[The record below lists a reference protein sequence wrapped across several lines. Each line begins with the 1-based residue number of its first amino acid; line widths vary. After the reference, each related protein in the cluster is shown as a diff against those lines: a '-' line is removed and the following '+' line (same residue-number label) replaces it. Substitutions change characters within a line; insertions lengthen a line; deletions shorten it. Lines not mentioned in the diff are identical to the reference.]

1 MELSAEKN
9 IFTNKAF
16 GKYTFCLNTKRY
28 ILFGLLAALAALL
41 PNGAAATAEPVAV
54 TSEYARRHYTTQD
67 GLPQMLAEYI
77 WQDAKGYIWIGT
89 LSGFVRYDGFEF
101 IPYLKGK
108 QENILSFCPG
118 TEGSLWA
125 LGFRRR
131 HVVDQGGRLQT
142 LPLNDR
148 GLLLNNLNAYSLP
161 PGLVLL
167 EDEQERGR
175 TVCRLTAEGAETV
188 LKSPVLDSMDLRR
201 RVYLDTISQT
211 FYIPTARHVCRIR
224 TDGSVLSP
232 IQVTEPYSLL
242 RDGAR
247 LYLFAADGIYEVD
260 GDRAHSVAA
269 YRFLAPDYGV
279 AACTDRRGNI
289 FIHDAHNLYCLSKE
303 GHVKHIVDGINLIRQ
318 MCIDREGNL
327 WLATYQGVYNFF
339 QLNFVNHRLSDH
351 NDILRA
357 IDKDAQGRLLAGT
370 LNGRLLVGENA
381 EELHPISY
389 PRESDNYF
397 LPRTAR
403 IGNTTYLLGMGDV
416 LACNGNER
424 RWLGLP
430 WLNYQ
435 FLGSHADSLLVA
447 TRQALYITDARGH
460 ILQAHES
467 LRGVFCAVF
476 DRDGSLY
483 VGTAYGVVLLRGE
496 ERRDITL
503 PDSSI
508 ACTVMT
514 TNPDGEILLASGEN
528 LYTVHNDSAILVRS
542 YGNLIRSVHQT
553 RDNFLIVAVTDGIYI
568 TDNHRQQT
576 MFFNQYNGFTG
587 IEPLAAQIAETDD
600 GTVWIPCVDQAVSFR
615 PHELVYQYTTPK
627 LELLSAQASTDNVHW
642 QPVAAGA
649 DGCIHLKHGLRNLR
663 FSYIAISHS
672 ATGNIRYRYRL
683 KGFQEEWSQPQTG
696 REVQFNNLP
705 PGRYRLEVSALL
717 GNSTSDTIGVDML
730 LQPAFWQH
738 GWFWL
743 AIVLG
748 LSSGI
753 WTLAYTYYKRRNRQ
767 KMDELQR
774 EIKLNNL
781 LVKSIRLKSIPHFN
795 ANVLAGIEYFIQTHS
810 VSKANQYLSL
820 YSRFTNSTLLDMDKP
835 SRSISDEIQ
844 YVKLYLSLEQLR
856 YGESL
861 SYEIRVASDVDPGIQ
876 VPNMILHTY
885 CENAIKHGL
894 RNKPGNGHIEIE
906 VTTRPDGINMAVTD
920 DGVGREAATTISSTS
935 TKQGLSIMEQ
945 QIELYNQRN
954 DKYIVQTVTDLKTPE
969 GRACGTRFELFVPS
983 HYNYF

>member
-1 MELSAEKN
+1 M
-9 IFTNKAF
+9 
-16 GKYTFCLNTKRY
+16 NTKRY
-28 ILFGLLAALAALL
+28 ILFCLLAALAIL
-41 PNGAAATAEPVAV
+41 PPDGAAATSEPVTV
-54 TSEYARRHYTTQD
+54 TSEYARLHYTTQD
-67 GLPQMLAEYI
+67 GLPQMLTEYI
-77 WQDAKGYIWIGT
+77 WQDAKGYIWVGT

-118 TEGSLWA
+118 TDGSIWA

-131 HVVDQGGRLQT
+131 HLVDRDGKMRT
-142 LPLNDR
+142 LPLNGR

-161 PGLVLL
+161 PGWVLL

-175 TVCRLTAEGAETV
+175 EVCRLTDEGAETV
-188 LKSPVLDSMDLRR
+188 LKSPALDSMDLCH
-201 RVYLDTISQT
+201 RVYWDSVSKI
-211 FYIPTARHVCRIR
+211 FYIPTARHVCRIK
-224 TDGSVLSP
+224 TDGTTLSP
-232 IQVTEPYSLL
+232 IQVSESYSLL
-242 RDGAR
+242 RDGER
-247 LYLFAADGIYEVD
+247 LYLFAADGIYEVEN
-260 GDRAHSVAA
+260 GRARPLAS

-279 AACTDRRGNI
+279 AACADRKGNI
-289 FIHDAHNLYCLSKE
+289 FIHDAHNLYCFSKD
-303 GHVKHIVDGINLIRQ
+303 GSVRHIVDGINLIRQ

-357 IDKDAQGRLLAGT
+357 IDEDAQGRLLTGT
-370 LNGRLLVGENA
+370 LNGRLLRGKNA
-381 EELHPISY
+381 AELRPIPY

-403 IGNTTYLLGMGDV
+403 IGGTTYLLGMGDV
-416 LACNGNER
+416 LACNGGGC

-435 FLGSHADSLLVA
+435 FLGSYADSLLVA
-447 TRQALYITDARGH
+447 TRQALYITDARGG
-460 ILQAHES
+460 IRQTHEG
-467 LRGVFCAVF
+467 LRGVFCACP
-476 DRDGSLY
+476 DGDGNLY
-483 VGTAYGVVLLRGE
+483 VGTAYGVVRLCGG
-496 ERRDITL
+496 ERRNIVM

-508 ACTVMT
+508 VFTAMTV
-514 TNPDGEILLASGEN
+514 NPYGEILFASGEN
-528 LYTVHNDSAILVRS
+528 LYTVRNDSAVLVQS
-542 YGNLIRSVHQT
+542 YGNLIRSIHQT
-553 RDNFLIVAVTDGIYI
+553 GDNFLIVAVTDGLYI
-568 TDNHRQQT
+568 TDNRLLQT

-587 IEPLAAQIAETDD
+587 IEPLAARIAETGD
-600 GTVWIPCVDQAVSFR
+600 GTVWIPCVDQTVSFHPR
-615 PHELVYQYTTPK
+615 ELVYQYTTPR
-627 LELLSAQASTDNVHW
+627 LELLSAQASADNVHW
-642 QPVAAGA
+642 QPFSTGA
-649 DGCIHLKHGLRNLR
+649 DGRIRLEHGLRNLR

-672 ATGNIRYRYRL
+672 ATGNVRYRYRL
-683 KGFQEEWSQPQTG
+683 KGFQEQWSQPQTG

-717 GNSTSDTIGVDML
+717 GNISSDTIGVDFHL
-730 LQPAFWQH
+730 LPAFWQH

-743 AIVLG
+743 AIALG

-753 WTLAYTYYKRRNRQ
+753 WTLSYTYYKRRDRR

-810 VSKANQYLSL
+810 VTQANHYLSL
-820 YSRFTNSTLLDMDKP
+820 YSRFTNSTLLDVDKP

-861 SYEIRVASDVDPGIQ
+861 SYHIRVAPDVDTGTQ

-885 CENAIKHGL
+885 CENAVKHGL
-894 RNKPGNGHIEIE
+894 RNKPGNGHIDIE
-906 VTTRPDGINMAVTD
+906 VTTREDGINIAVTD
-920 DGVGREAATTISSTS
+920 DGVGREAAAAFSSSS

-954 DKYIVQTVTDLKTPE
+954 DKHIVQTVTDLKTPE

>member
-1 MELSAEKN
+1 MNTKLH
-9 IFTNKAF
+9 IL
-16 GKYTFCLNTKRY
+16 FCLLVALE
-28 ILFGLLAALAALL
+28 ILSPAGV
-41 PNGAAATAEPVAV
+41 AATAEPVTV

-67 GLPQMLAEYI
+67 GLPQMLTEYI
-77 WQDAKGYIWIGT
+77 WQDTKGYIWIGT

-101 IPYLKGK
+101 IPYLKGR

-118 TEGSLWA
+118 TDGSLWA

-131 HVVDQGGRLQT
+131 HVVDKEGTMRT
-142 LPLNDR
+142 LPLNGR

-161 PGLVLL
+161 PGFVLL

-175 TVCRLTAEGAETV
+175 EICRLTTEGAETV
-188 LKSPVLDSMDLRR
+188 LKSPVLDSMDLCH
-201 RVYLDTISQT
+201 RVYLDSVSQI
-211 FYIPTARHVCRIR
+211 FYIPTARHVYRIKA
-224 TDGSVLSP
+224 DGTTLTP
-232 IQVTEPYSLL
+232 IQVTESYSLL

-247 LYLFAADGIYEVD
+247 LYLFAADGIYEINR
-260 GDRAHSVAA
+260 DRARLVAA
-269 YRFLAPDYGV
+269 CRFLAPDYGV
-279 AACTDRRGNI
+279 AACADRKGNI
-289 FIHDAHNLYCLSKE
+289 FIHDAHNLYRLSKD
-303 GHVKHIVDGINLIRQ
+303 GSVRHIVDGINLIRQ

-357 IDKDAQGRLLAGT
+357 IDEDAQGRLLAGT
-370 LNGRLLVGENA
+370 LNGRLMLGENA
-381 EELHPISY
+381 AGLRSISY
-389 PRESDNYF
+389 PREADNYF

-403 IGNTTYLLGMGDV
+403 IGHTTYLLGMGDV
-416 LACNGNER
+416 LACDGDRR

-430 WLNYQ
+430 RLNYQ
-435 FLGSHADSLLVA
+435 FLGSYADSLLIA
-447 TRQALYITDARGH
+447 TRQALYITDARGC
-460 ILQAHES
+460 ILQTHEG
-467 LRGVFCAVF
+467 LRGVFCACF
-476 DRDGSLY
+476 DGDGNLY
-483 VGTAYGVVLLRGE
+483 VGTAYGVVRLRDE
-496 ERRDITL
+496 KRREIAL

-508 ACTVMT
+508 SCTAMT
-514 TNPDGEILLASGEN
+514 VTPYGEVLFASGEN
-528 LYTVHNDSAILVRS
+528 LYTVRNDSAVLVQS
-542 YGNLIRSVHQT
+542 YNNPIRSIRQT
-553 RDNFLIVAVTDGIYI
+553 SDNFLIVAVTDGLYI
-568 TDNHRQQT
+568 TDNRLLQT

-587 IEPLAAQIAETDD
+587 IEPLAAHIAETDD
-600 GTVWIPCVDQAVSFR
+600 GTVWIPCVDQTVSFH

-627 LELLSAQASTDNVHW
+627 LELLSAQVSDDNVNW
-642 QPVAAGA
+642 QPAVAGA
-649 DGCIHLKHGLRNLR
+649 DGRIRLKHGLRNLR

-672 ATGNIRYRYRL
+672 ATGNVRYRYRL
-683 KGFQEEWSQPQTG
+683 KGFQEQWSQPQTG

-717 GNSTSDTIGVDML
+717 GHISSDTIGVDIL
-730 LQPAFWQH
+730 LLPAFWQH

-743 AIVLG
+743 VVALG

-753 WTLAYTYYKRRNRQ
+753 WTLSYIYYKRRDRQ
-767 KMDELQR
+767 KMEELQR

-781 LVKSIRLKSIPHFN
+781 LVKSIRLKAIPHFN

-810 VSKANQYLSL
+810 VTQANHYLSL
-820 YSRFTNSTLLDMDKP
+820 YSRFTNSTLLDVDKP
-835 SRSISDEIQ
+835 SRSINDEIQ
-844 YVKLYLSLEQLR
+844 YITLYLSLEQLR
-856 YGESL
+856 YGEKL
-861 SYEIRVASDVDPGIQ
+861 SYHIHVASDVDTGTH

-885 CENAIKHGL
+885 CENAVKHGL

-906 VTTRPDGINMAVTD
+906 VTTRPDGINIAVTD
-920 DGVGREAATTISSTS
+920 DGVGREAAAAFSSSS

-954 DKYIVQTVTDLKTPE
+954 EKHIVQMVTDLKTPE

>member
-1 MELSAEKN
+1 MLAV
-9 IFTNKAF
+9 
-16 GKYTFCLNTKRY
+16 
-28 ILFGLLAALAALL
+28 LLLDSTT
-41 PNGAAATAEPVAV
+41 ATAETVAV

-67 GLPQMLAEYI
+67 GLPQMLTEYI
-77 WQDAKGYIWIGT
+77 WQDTKGYIWIGT

-108 QENILSFCPG
+108 QENILSFCLG
-118 TEGSLWA
+118 TDGNLWA

-131 HVVDQGGRLQT
+131 HVVDKEGMMRT
-142 LPLNDR
+142 LPLNER

-175 TVCRLTAEGAETV
+175 EICRLTADGEETV
-188 LKSPVLDSMDLRR
+188 LKSPALDSMDICR
-201 RVYLDTISQT
+201 RVYLDSVSQT
-211 FYIPTARHVCRIR
+211 FYIPTARYVCRIK
-224 TDGSVLSP
+224 TDGTTLAP
-232 IQVTEPYSLL
+232 IQVAESYSLL
-242 RDGAR
+242 RDGTR

-260 GDRAHSVAA
+260 NDHARPVAS

-279 AACTDRRGNI
+279 AACADRKGNI
-289 FIHDAHNLYCLSKE
+289 FIHDAHNLYCLSKD
-303 GHVKHIVDGINLIRQ
+303 GSVRHIVDGINLIRQ

-357 IDKDAQGRLLAGT
+357 IDEDAQGRLLVGT
-370 LNGRLLVGENA
+370 LNGRLLLGQNA
-381 EELHPISY
+381 AELHPISY
-389 PRESDNYF
+389 PHEADNYF
-397 LPRTAR
+397 LPHTAR
-403 IGNTTYLLGMGDV
+403 IGNTSYLLGMGDV
-416 LACNGNER
+416 LACDGGGR

-430 WLNYQ
+430 RRNYQ
-435 FLGSHADSLLVA
+435 FLGSYADSLLVA
-447 TRQALYITDARGH
+447 TRQALYITDARGR
-460 ILQAHES
+460 ILQTHEG
-467 LRGVFCAVF
+467 LRGVFCACP
-476 DRDGSLY
+476 DGNGNLY
-483 VGTAYGVVLLRGE
+483 VGTAYGVVRLRGE
-496 ERRDITL
+496 ERQDIAL

-508 ACTVMT
+508 SCTVMT
-514 TNPDGEILLASGEN
+514 VNPYGEILFASGEN
-528 LYTVHNDSAILVRS
+528 LYTVRNDSAVLVQS
-542 YGNLIRSVHQT
+542 YSNPIRSVCQT
-553 RDNFLIVAVTDGIYI
+553 YDNFLIVAVTDGLYI
-568 TDNHRQQT
+568 TDNHLLQT

-587 IEPLAAQIAETDD
+587 IEPLAAHIAETAD

-627 LELLSAQASTDNVHW
+627 LELLSVQASADNVNW
-642 QPVAAGA
+642 QHASTGA
-649 DGCIHLKHGLRNLR
+649 DGRIRLKHGLRNLR

-672 ATGNIRYRYRL
+672 ATGNVRYRYRL
-683 KGFQEEWSQPQTG
+683 KGFQEQWSQPQTG

-717 GNSTSDTIGVDML
+717 GNISSDTIGVDIS

-738 GWFWL
+738 RWFWL
-743 AIVLG
+743 AVVLG
-748 LSSGI
+748 LGSGI
-753 WTLAYTYYKRRNRQ
+753 WTLSYSYYKRRDRR

-810 VSKANQYLSL
+810 VTKANHYLSL
-820 YSRFTNSTLLDMDKP
+820 YSRFTNSTLLDVEKP
-835 SRSISDEIQ
+835 SRSIGDEIQ
-844 YVKLYLSLEQLR
+844 YIKLYLSLEQLR

-861 SYEIRVASDVDPGIQ
+861 SYHIHVASNVDTSIQ

-885 CENAIKHGL
+885 CDNAVKHGL

-906 VTTRPDGINMAVTD
+906 VTTRPDGINIAVTD
-920 DGVGREAATTISSTS
+920 DGVGREAAATFSFSS
-935 TKQGLSIMEQ
+935 TKQGLSIMAQ

-954 DKYIVQTVTDLKTPE
+954 DKHIVQTVIDLKTPE
-969 GRACGTRFELFVPS
+969 GQACGTRFELFVPS

>member
-1 MELSAEKN
+1 MN
-9 IFTNKAF
+9 TNRHIL
-16 GKYTFCLNTKRY
+16 FCL
-28 ILFGLLAALAALL
+28 LAVLAALL
-41 PNGAAATAEPVAV
+41 TDGASASAEPVTV

-67 GLPQMLAEYI
+67 GLPQMLTEYI
-77 WQDAKGYIWIGT
+77 WQDAKGYTWIGT
-89 LSGFVRYDGFEF
+89 LSGFVRYDGLEF
-101 IPYLKGK
+101 TPYLKGK

-118 TEGSLWA
+118 TDGSLWA

-131 HVVDQGGRLQT
+131 HVVDKEGTIRT
-142 LPLNDR
+142 LPLNER
-148 GLLLNNLNAYSLP
+148 ELLLNNLNAYSLP

-167 EDEQERGR
+167 ENEQERER
-175 TVCRLTAEGAETV
+175 EICRLTAEGAETV
-188 LKSPVLDSMDLRR
+188 LKTPALDSMDICH
-201 RVYLDTISQT
+201 RVYWDSVSQIC
-211 FYIPTARHVCRIR
+211 YIPTARHVCRIK
-224 TDGSVLSP
+224 TDGTVLSP
-232 IQVTEPYSLL
+232 IQVAESYSLL

-260 GDRAHSVAA
+260 NDRAHPVAA
-269 YRFLAPDYGV
+269 YRFLSPDYGV
-279 AACTDRRGNI
+279 AACVDRKGNI
-289 FIHDAHNLYCLSKE
+289 FIHDAHNLYCLSKD
-303 GHVKHIVDGINLIRQ
+303 GHVRHIVDGINIIRQ

-357 IDKDAQGRLLAGT
+357 IDEDAQGRLLAGT
-370 LNGRLLVGENA
+370 LNGRLLLGKSAA
-381 EELHPISY
+381 ELRSISY
-389 PRESDNYF
+389 PRETDNYF

-416 LACNGNER
+416 LACDENGR

-435 FLGSHADSLLVA
+435 FLGSHDDNLLVA

-460 ILQAHES
+460 ILQTHEG
-467 LRGVFCAVF
+467 LRGVFCACF
-476 DRDGSLY
+476 DGDGNLY
-483 VGTAYGVVLLRGE
+483 VGTAYGVVHLLDG
-496 ERRDITL
+496 ERRNIAM

-508 ACTVMT
+508 ACTAMT
-514 TNPDGEILLASGEN
+514 VNPYGEILFASGEN
-528 LYTVHNDSAILVRS
+528 LYTVRNDSAVLVQS
-542 YGNLIRSVHQT
+542 YSNPIRSVRQT
-553 RDNFLIVAVTDGIYI
+553 YDNFLIVAVTDGLYI
-568 TDNHRQQT
+568 TDNRLLQT

-587 IEPLAAQIAETDD
+587 IEPLAAHIAETSD
-600 GTVWIPCVDQAVSFR
+600 GTVWIPCVDQTVSFH
-615 PHELVYQYTTPK
+615 PHELVYQHTTPK
-627 LELLSAQASTDNVHW
+627 LELLSAQASSDNVHW
-642 QPVAAGA
+642 QPALAGD
-649 DGCIHLKHGLRNLR
+649 DGCIRLEHGLRNLR

-672 ATGNIRYRYRL
+672 ATGNVRYRYRL
-683 KGFQEEWSQPQTG
+683 KGFQDQWSQPQTG

-705 PGRYRLEVSALL
+705 PGRYRLEISALL
-717 GNSTSDTIGVDML
+717 GNISSDTIGVDILML
-730 LQPAFWQH
+730 PAFWQH

-743 AIVLG
+743 AVALG

-795 ANVLAGIEYFIQTHS
+795 ANVLAGIEYFVQTHS
-810 VSKANQYLSL
+810 VTKANHYLSL
-820 YSRFTNSTLLDMDKP
+820 YSRFTNSTLLDVDKP

-844 YVKLYLSLEQLR
+844 YIKLYLSLEQLR

-861 SYEIRVASDVDPGIQ
+861 SYHIHVASDVDTGTQ

-885 CENAIKHGL
+885 CENAVKHGL
-894 RNKPGNGHIEIE
+894 RNKPGNGHIDIE
-906 VTTRPDGINMAVTD
+906 VTTRLDGINIAVTD
-920 DGVGREAATTISSTS
+920 DGVGREAAATFSTSS

-954 DKYIVQTVTDLKTPE
+954 DKHIVQTVTDLKTPD
-969 GRACGTRFELFVPS
+969 GRACGTRFELYVPS

>member
-1 MELSAEKN
+1 MNPK
-9 IFTNKAF
+9 
-16 GKYTFCLNTKRY
+16 CY
-28 ILFGLLAALAALL
+28 ILLCMLAALALL
-41 PNGAAATAEPVAV
+41 VPGGAAAAAAPVSV

-67 GLPQMLAEYI
+67 GLPQMLTEYI

-101 IPYLKGK
+101 TPYLKGK

-118 TEGSLWA
+118 PEGTLWA

-131 HVVDQGGRLQT
+131 HVVDREGTMRTQ
-142 LPLNDR
+142 PLNER
-148 GLLLNNLNAYSLP
+148 GLQLNNLNAYSLP

-167 EDEQERGR
+167 ENEQERGR
-175 TVCRLTAEGAETV
+175 EICRLTAEGAETV
-188 LKSPVLDSMDLRR
+188 LKSPALDSMDICH
-201 RVYLDTISQT
+201 RVYLDSVSRI
-211 FYIPTARHVCRIR
+211 FYIPTARHVCRIK
-224 TDGSVLSP
+224 TDGTLLTP
-232 IQVTEPYSLL
+232 IRVAGSYSLL

-247 LYLFAADGIYEVD
+247 LYLFAADGIHEVD
-260 GDRAHSVAA
+260 GDCVRPVAA
-269 YRFLAPDYGV
+269 CRFLAPDYGV
-279 AACTDRRGNI
+279 AACADRKGNI
-289 FIHDAHNLYCLSKE
+289 FIHDAHNLYRLSKD
-303 GHVKHIVDGINLIRQ
+303 GSVRHIVDGINLIRQ

-339 QLNFVNHRLSDH
+339 QLNFENHRLSDH

-357 IDKDAQGRLLAGT
+357 IDEDAQGRLLAGT
-370 LNGRLLVGENA
+370 LNGRLLCGKSAA
-381 EELHPISY
+381 ELRPVSY
-389 PRESDNYF
+389 PREADNYF

-416 LACNGNER
+416 LACDGAGC

-435 FLGSHADSLLVA
+435 FLGSHGDSLLVA
-447 TRQALYITDARGH
+447 TRQALYITDARGR
-460 ILQAHES
+460 ILQTHEG
-467 LRGVFCAVF
+467 LRGVFCACF
-476 DRDGSLY
+476 DGDGNLY
-483 VGTAYGVVLLRGE
+483 AGTAYGVVRLRGA
-496 ERRDITL
+496 ERREIIM

-508 ACTVMT
+508 SCTVMT
-514 TNPDGEILLASGEN
+514 VNPYGEILFASGEN
-528 LYTVHNDSAILVRS
+528 LYTVRNDSAVLVQS
-542 YGNLIRSVHQT
+542 YGNPIRSVHQT
-553 RDNFLIVAVTDGIYI
+553 GDNFLIVAVTDGLYI
-568 TDNHRQQT
+568 TDNRLLQT

-587 IEPLAAQIAETDD
+587 IEPLAAHIAETAD
-600 GTVWIPCVDQAVSFR
+600 GTVWIPCVDQAVSFH
-615 PHELVYQYTTPK
+615 PHELVYQYTPPR
-627 LELLSAQASTDNVHW
+627 LELLSAQASADNVHW
-642 QPVAAGA
+642 QPAAAGA
-649 DGCIHLKHGLRNLR
+649 DGRIRLQHGLRNLR

-672 ATGNIRYRYRL
+672 ATGNMRYRYRL

-717 GNSTSDTIGVDML
+717 GNIPSDTIGVEIL

-743 AIVLG
+743 AVALG
-748 LSSGI
+748 LGSGI
-753 WTLAYTYYKRRNRQ
+753 WTLSYTYYKRRNRQ

-810 VSKANQYLSL
+810 VTQANHYLSL
-820 YSRFTNSTLLDMDKP
+820 YSRFTNSTLLDVDKP

-844 YVKLYLSLEQLR
+844 YIRLYLSLEQLR

-861 SYEIRVASDVDPGIQ
+861 SYDIRVAPEVDTDTQ

-885 CENAIKHGL
+885 CENAVKHGL

-906 VTTRPDGINMAVTD
+906 VTARPGGINIAVTD
-920 DGVGREAATTISSTS
+920 DGVGREAAAAFSSSS
-935 TKQGLSIMEQ
+935 TKQGLSIMKQ

-954 DKYIVQTVTDLKTPE
+954 DRHIVQTVTDLRSPD